1 MDTPIGDM
9 PLEEYVAEMVALW
22 YDTPPCPLV
31 AVRARK
37 DLVARIVVLV
47 QAEVNA
53 AIAIERERCAR
64 VCDDI
69 SVDRWQQYKGQGR
82 HAPNNP
88 HRADPFM
95 DGQSQG
101 ADACAAA
108 VRALSHTSTHE

>member
-53 AIAIERERCAR
+53 AVAIERERCAR
-64 VCDDI
+64 IAEGFIPSGFTGTGKLGDAFAVARDD
-69 SVDRWQQYKGQGR
+69 
-82 HAPNNP
+82 
-88 HRADPFM
+88 RARSIAWGIRNQD
-95 DGQSQG
+95 SL
-101 ADACAAA
+101 AASA
-108 VRALSHTSTHE
+108 SDNSPGGT